1 MIVNISEILNKVL
14 EIQINFLIFK
24 INNMGKMKEMFG
36 QLEQQDMLDADYQ
49 YEQWLENQRLENEYY
64 NSTEFKEQ
72 NKNVNNGN
80 IE

>member
-1 MIVNISEILNKVL
+1 MIVNTSEILNKVL

-49 YEQWLENQRLENEYY
+49 YEQWLENQKLENEYY

-72 NKNVNNGN
+72 NKNVNDGN

>member
-1 MIVNISEILNKVL
+1 MIVNTSETLNKVL

-36 QLEQQDMLDADYQ
+36 KLEQQDMLDADYQ
-49 YEQWLENQRLENEYY
+49 YEQWLENQKLENEYY

>member
-1 MIVNISEILNKVL
+1 VIVNTSETLNKVL

-36 QLEQQDMLDADYQ
+36 KLEQQDMLDADYQ
-49 YEQWLENQRLENEYY
+49 YEQWLENQRLENEYF

-72 NKNVNNGN
+72 NKNVKDGN